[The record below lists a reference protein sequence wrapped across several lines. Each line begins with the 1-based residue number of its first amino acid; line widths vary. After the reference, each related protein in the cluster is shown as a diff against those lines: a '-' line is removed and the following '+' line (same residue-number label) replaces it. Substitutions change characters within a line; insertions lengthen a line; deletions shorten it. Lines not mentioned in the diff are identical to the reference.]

1 MKLFTI
7 TVLLWLSFVFT
18 AFLPVS
24 YGQGAVEMPWGK
36 QLSGLQVRIRA
47 CPKSESRKG
56 KALMIFEVRNA
67 SEQPVEFCWWQSP
80 LERQWAAN
88 RFKVIGPEGEVA
100 YEGAMIKRTAPSKK
114 SGDYTTLRSGWTL
127 GVEFDLAEAYRMK
140 AGRKYSIRFEG
151 TNLGPLP
158 ASNKI
163 EFELR

>member
-1 MKLFTI
+1 MKIFALI
-7 TVLLWLSFVFT
+7 MVLST
-18 AFLPVS
+18 AFILIVFVPLS
-24 YGQGAVEMPWGK
+24 HGQERVETPWGK
-36 QLSGLQVRIRA
+36 QLSNLQVRIRP
-47 CPKSESRKG
+47 CPDSESTQG
-56 KALMIFEVRNA
+56 EALMIFEVRNT
-67 SEQPVEFCWWQSP
+67 SDQPVEFCWWQSP
-80 LERQWAAN
+80 LERLWTAN

-100 YEGAMIKRTAPSKK
+100 YEGAMIKRAAPSKK
-114 SGDYTTLRSGWTL
+114 NGDYTTLRSGWTL